1 MRIARYVADDGD
13 PRYGIV
19 ELAEDGGAHPDTVA
33 AISGD
38 PLAGPVNYTGERVA
52 LDDVRL
58 VAPVI
63 PRSKVVAIGRNY
75 AAHAAELNNEVPDEP
90 LTFFKPNT
98 SVIGPGE
105 PVIYPPETEDLHFEG
120 ELAIVIGRICRR
132 VPRERAADV
141 IFGYTAANDVSA
153 RDLQSRDKQWARAKG
168 FDTFCPL
175 GPWIVT
181 HLGIDE
187 AGDLRLT
194 TELNGR
200 TKQDSTTALMVRDIP
215 QLIEF
220 VSSYT
225 TLLPGDVILT
235 GTPEGVGPMQPGD
248 SVSVSIEGIGTLT
261 NPVLAED

>member
-1 MRIARYVADDGD
+1 MRIARYVADGGD

-19 ELAEDGGAHPDTVA
+19 ELEQDGGRHPNSIA

-38 PLAGPVNYTGERVA
+38 PLAGPVDYTGERVA

-63 PRSKVVAIGRNY
+63 PRSKVVAIGKNY
-75 AAHAAELNNEVPDEP
+75 AAHAAEFNSAVPDEP

-105 PVIYPPETEDLHFEG
+105 PIIYPPETDNLHFEG

-132 VPRERAADV
+132 VPRDRAADV

-153 RDLQSRDKQWARAKG
+153 RDLQARDKQWARAKG
-168 FDTFCPL
+168 YDTFCPL

-181 HLGIDE
+181 HLSLDE
-187 AGDLRLT
+187 AGALALRT
-194 TELNGR
+194 AVNGV
-200 TKQDSTTALMVRDIP
+200 TKQDSSTSLLVRGIAE
-215 QLIEF
+215 LVEF

-248 SVSVSIEGIGTLT
+248 SVAVTIDGIGTLT
-261 NPVLAED
+261 NPVVAEE